1 MACGEAKSSR
11 GVFGVVLA
19 GGLARR
25 MGGGDKPLLRLH
37 GRPLLDHVA
46 ERLRPQVQAM
56 ALNANG
62 DPARF
67 AAYGLPVLPDPMPGH
82 PGPLAGVLA
91 GMLWARGIGPAAAMV
106 LSVPGDTPFLPHD
119 LVAKLLAGGG
129 GGLAYASSAGRAH
142 PTVALWPAELADA
155 LATAVGQG
163 QRRVRAWADCQ
174 RAAVVDFTDGGR
186 DPFLNVNTP
195 DDLAAAERLLVRDL

>member
-1 MACGEAKSSR
+1 MACGEVKSSL

-37 GRPLLDHVA
+37 NRPLLDHVA
-46 ERLRPQVQAM
+46 ERLRPQVQAL

-62 DPARF
+62 DAARF
-67 AAYGLPVLPDPMPGH
+67 AAYGLPVLPDPMLGY

-91 GMLWARGIGPAAAMV
+91 GMLWARRVGPATAMV
-106 LSVPGDTPFLPHD
+106 LSAPGDTPFLPRD

-142 PTVALWPAELADA
+142 PTVALWPAA
-155 LATAVGQG
+155 LAGALAMAIGQG
-163 QRRVRAWADCQ
+163 QRRVREWADLHH
-174 RAAVVDFTDGGR
+174 AVAVDFGDNQL
-186 DPFLNVNTP
+186 DPFFNVNTP
-195 DDLAAAERLLVRDL
+195 DDLAEAERLALRDR